1 MTQFLGLLTALFFLA
16 MNGHLLA
23 IHLLAESFTVLPIG
37 TTAVSGC
44 YRSPP
49 W

>member
-23 IHLLAESFTVLPIG
+23 IHLLAESFSVLPIG
-37 TTAVSGC
+37 TC
-44 YRSPP
+44 RFRRYR
-49 W
+49 WGHW